1 MNWPEEAAAVPLE
14 PVAHESRQAIVERA
28 YFFSAIYA
36 FEVDGHGYELAN
48 AIDANRSDNIYELVF
63 IDGELACSRDRVV
76 RSVSDLDS
84 DVTAWEWVSE
94 PEGLEYLAD
103 RLRIGCGLAAWT
115 PPKVW
120 VAIPTPQPAI
130 GADSVLAADSAQ
142 EKDEAVRDAAAIA
155 GGVAYV
161 GLAFIPVFGPLIQL
175 LFAGA
180 ASVENPPQTSG
191 SDMGVDD
198 GYAKLRSSQSPE
210 ELLASLG
217 DPDVVFE
224 LPKVGVQVRAFR
236 LQDVHPY
243 YVGVL
248 DGRPVWFHAEYPWLK
263 QLAMEALGAETKE
276 RRNVSRAR

>member
-1 MNWPEEAAAVPLE
+1 MSWPTVPGGLRTLLATFSALIAGCASQRIEMNWPEEAAAVPLE

-130 GADSVLAADSAQ
+130 GADSVLEGRGGAGCGCDRRWCGVRGTGLYPRVWAADPAPFRNCSRHSAI
-142 EKDEAVRDAAAIA
+142 RT
-155 GGVAYV
+155 
-161 GLAFIPVFGPLIQL
+161 LCSNSPR
-175 LFAGA
+175 
-180 ASVENPPQTSG
+180 SVC
-191 SDMGVDD
+191 
-198 GYAKLRSSQSPE
+198 R
-210 ELLASLG
+210 
-217 DPDVVFE
+217 
-224 LPKVGVQVRAFR
+224 
-236 LQDVHPY
+236 
-243 YVGVL
+243 
-248 DGRPVWFHAEYPWLK
+248 
-263 QLAMEALGAETKE
+263 
-276 RRNVSRAR
+276 